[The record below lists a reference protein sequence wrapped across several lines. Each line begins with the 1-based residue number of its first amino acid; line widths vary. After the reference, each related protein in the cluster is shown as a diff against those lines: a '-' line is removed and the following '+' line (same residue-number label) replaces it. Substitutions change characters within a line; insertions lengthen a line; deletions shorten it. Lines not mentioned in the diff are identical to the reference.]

1 MNEVEQAFFLKKLPP
16 YFCVWPDQST
26 KTNPTKSYT
35 LSKKKCVFIGT
46 KKVGG
51 EINALWK
58 TERF

>member
-1 MNEVEQAFFLKKLPP
+1 MKQAFFLKKERFLLF
-16 YFCVWPDQST
+16 YVRPDQST

-35 LSKKKCVFIGT
+35 LSKKKCVVFIGT